1 MPYLLLS
8 IAALA
13 VTGQNIFKQKFND
26 KCKSG
31 TFFFTGMIALFAMA
45 FFIVINR
52 DPYYSAKLIIPSA
65 AFALSYASATFFAV
79 LAIRYGSL
87 AKSCLIISF
96 SLLVP
101 SFYGILFL
109 HEPISLELILGTILL
124 IVSLVL
130 INYQKEEI
138 VEEEEAEEKA
148 SKKAPLKWYIFV
160 ALAFL
165 GNGMCSTVQ
174 KAKQQIHGT
183 EGDNLFMIVAL
194 AMVAVLMFVLAICTR
209 EERTTIRETVRHGFL
224 WAILCGVA
232 NGLTNYLVIL
242 LNLKLPAST
251 LFPVISSGSLVLSF
265 LYSVFVVREKFST
278 RQYIGFLIGV
288 VSIVLLNL

>member
-31 TFFFTGMIALFAMA
+31 TFFFTGMIAVFAMA

-52 DPYYSAKLIIPSA
+52 DSYYSVKLLLPSA

-96 SLLVP
+96 SLLIP

-109 HEPISLELILGTILL
+109 HEPVSLELILGTILL

-130 INYQKEEI
+130 INYEKEET
-138 VEEEEAEEKA
+138 EEKA
-148 SKKAPLKWYIFV
+148 SLKWYIFV
-160 ALAFL
+160 LLAFL

-183 EGDNLFMIVAL
+183 AGDNLFMIVAL
-194 AMVAVLMFVLAICTR
+194 AIVAILMFILALCSR
-209 EERTTIRETVRHGFL
+209 EERTSVRETIRHGFL

-242 LNLKLPAST
+242 LNLRIPAST
-251 LFPVISSGSLVLSF
+251 LFPVISSGSLILSF
-265 LYSVFVVREKFST
+265 LYSIFVVREKFST

>member
-31 TFFFTGMIALFAMA
+31 TFFFTGMIAVFAMI
-45 FFIVINR
+45 FFIAINR
-52 DPYYSAKLIIPSA
+52 DSYYSAKLILPSA

-109 HEPISLELILGTILL
+109 REPVSLELILGTVLL
-124 IVSLVL
+124 IVSLFL
-130 INYQKEEI
+130 INYEKEET
-138 VEEEEAEEKA
+138 EEKA
-148 SKKAPLKWYIFV
+148 SLKWYVFV
-160 ALAFL
+160 FLAFM
-165 GNGMCSTVQ
+165 GNGLCSTVQ

-194 AMVAVLMFVLAICTR
+194 AMVAVLMFILAFCSR
-209 EERTTIRETVRHGFL
+209 EERTTVKETIRHGFL

-242 LNLKLPAST
+242 LNLELPAST

>member
-31 TFFFTGMIALFAMA
+31 TFFFTGMIAVFAMI
-45 FFIVINR
+45 FFIAINR
-52 DPYYSAKLIIPSA
+52 DSYYSAKLILPSA

-109 HEPISLELILGTILL
+109 REPVSLELILGTLLL
-124 IVSLVL
+124 IVSLFL
-130 INYQKEEI
+130 INYEKEET
-138 VEEEEAEEKA
+138 EEKA
-148 SKKAPLKWYIFV
+148 SLKWYVFV
-160 ALAFL
+160 FLAFM
-165 GNGMCSTVQ
+165 GNGLCSTVQ

-194 AMVAVLMFVLAICTR
+194 AMVAVLMFILAFCSR
-209 EERTTIRETVRHGFL
+209 EERTTVKETIRHGFL

-242 LNLKLPAST
+242 LNLELPAST

>member
-8 IAALA
+8 IAAIA

-31 TFFFTGMIALFAMA
+31 TFFFTGMIAVFAMV

-109 HEPISLELILGTILL
+109 REPVSLELILGTMLL
-124 IVSLVL
+124 IASLIL
-130 INYQKEEI
+130 INYEKEKT
-138 VEEEEAEEKA
+138 EEKA
-148 SKKAPLKWYIFV
+148 SLKWYIFV
-160 ALAFL
+160 FLAFM

-194 AMVAVLMFVLAICTR
+194 AMVAVLMFVLAICSR
-209 EERTTIRETVRHGFL
+209 EERTSVRETVRYGFF
-224 WAILCGVA
+224 WAVLCGVA

-251 LFPVISSGSLVLSF
+251 LFPVISSGSLTLSF
-265 LYSVFVVREKFST
+265 LYSVFVVREKFSI
-278 RQYIGFLIGV
+278 RQYIGFFIGV

>member
-1 MPYLLLS
+1 LLLAV
-8 IAALA
+8 AALA

-31 TFFFTGMIALFAMA
+31 TFFFTGMIAVFAMI
-45 FFIVINR
+45 FFIAVNR
-52 DPYYSAKLIIPSA
+52 DSYYSAKLIGPSA
-65 AFALSYASATFFAV
+65 AFALSYASATLFAV

-109 HEPISLELILGTILL
+109 HEPISPELVVGTILL

-130 INYQKEEI
+130 INYEK
-138 VEEEEAEEKA
+138 EKA
-148 SKKAPLKWYIFV
+148 QEKAPLKWYIFV
-160 ALAFL
+160 LLAFL

-174 KAKQQIHGT
+174 KAKQEVYGI
-183 EGDNLFMIVAL
+183 EGDNIFMIIAL
-194 AMVAVLMFVLAICTR
+194 AMVAVLMFVMSMCFR
-209 EERTTIRETVRHGFL
+209 EERATVRETVRYGFL
-224 WAILCGVA
+224 WAILCGLA
-232 NGLTNYLVIL
+232 NGLTNYLVIY
-242 LNLKLPAST
+242 LNLRLPAST

-265 LYSVFVVREKFST
+265 LYSIFVVREKFSA
-278 RQYIGFLIGV
+278 RQYVGFAIGV

>member
-31 TFFFTGMIALFAMA
+31 TFFFTGMIAVFAMI
-45 FFIVINR
+45 FFIAINR
-52 DPYYSAKLIIPSA
+52 DSYYSAKLILPSA

-109 HEPISLELILGTILL
+109 REPVSLELILGTVLL
-124 IVSLVL
+124 IVSLFL
-130 INYQKEEI
+130 INYEKEET
-138 VEEEEAEEKA
+138 EEKA
-148 SKKAPLKWYIFV
+148 SLKWYIFV
-160 ALAFL
+160 FLALM
-165 GNGMCSTVQ
+165 GNGLCSTVQ

-194 AMVAVLMFVLAICTR
+194 AMVAVLMFVLALCSR
-209 EERTTIRETVRHGFL
+209 EERTTVRQTLRHGFL

-242 LNLKLPAST
+242 LNLDLPAST

-278 RQYIGFLIGV
+278 RQYIGFMIGV
-288 VSIVLLNL
+288 ISIVLLNL

>member
-1 MPYLLLS
+1 MLS

-31 TFFFTGMIALFAMA
+31 TFFFTGMIAIFAML
-45 FFIVINR
+45 FFIAINR
-52 DPYYSAKLIIPSA
+52 DSYYSTQLIGPSA
-65 AFALSYASATFFAV
+65 AFAISYASATFFAV
-79 LAIRYGSL
+79 LAIRHGSL

-96 SLLVP
+96 SLLIP

-109 HEPISLELILGTILL
+109 HEEISTELVLGTILL
-124 IVSLVL
+124 ILSLIL
-130 INYQKEEI
+130 INYEKEEI
-138 VEEEEAEEKA
+138 TEEGEAEEKT

-174 KAKQQIHGT
+174 KAKQENYGT
-183 EGDNLFMIVAL
+183 AGDNLFMIVAL
-194 AMVAVLMFVLAICTR
+194 AIVAVLMFVLAFCTS

-224 WAILCGVA
+224 WAILCGLA

-242 LNLKLPAST
+242 LNLRLPAST

-265 LYSVFVVREKFST
+265 LYSIFVVREKFSI

-288 VSIVLLNL
+288 ISIVLLNL